1 MKNSSVLAF
10 TLKEG
15 IYDEVDQHVDSALGL
30 GHAWLACGECCPCWP
45 IVRAACN
52 VLQRLR
58 GLPSAGIHPSVSMS
72 TCFFFFL
79 FFFFFSFLHLRSP
92 TFFSSPPLDDS
103 VVGCPG
109 ALGWRRAVLYTEEN
123 WVEARVGTSF
133 RKLVVLS
140 RENSTSVHGCATVCA
155 GRSPTVQS
163 ATTRWSM
170 LPVDGV
176 CTWIVP
182 SLRSFVFHSFVLS
195 TARLSKP
202 QGKVHAV
209 SPSSCQQLAPP
220 FFVSFSLSPY
230 PPCISPHKTSSATF
244 QTTYL

>member
-1 MKNSSVLAF
+1 MLA
-10 TLKEG
+10 L
-15 IYDEVDQHVDSALGL
+15 
-30 GHAWLACGECCPCWP
+30 GECCPCWP

-155 GRSPTVQS
+155 GRSPTAVSYHKVEHAAGRWRVHMDRAFAAFVRVPQFRAVDS
-163 ATTRWSM
+163 TSFQTTRKGARGLSLF
-170 LPVDGV
+170 LPA
-176 CTWIVP
+176 TRP
-182 SLRSFVFHSFVLS
+182 
-195 TARLSKP
+195 
-202 QGKVHAV
+202 
-209 SPSSCQQLAPP
+209 PP
-220 FFVSFSLSPY
+220 FCLFLSLSPY